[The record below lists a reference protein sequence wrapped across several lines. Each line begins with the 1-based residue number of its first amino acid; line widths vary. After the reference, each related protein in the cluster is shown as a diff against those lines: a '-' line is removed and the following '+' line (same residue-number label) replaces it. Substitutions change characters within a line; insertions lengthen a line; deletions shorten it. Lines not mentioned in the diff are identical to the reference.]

1 MAAAADAP
9 AETAAGGFSRA
20 AVLEVVGAGV
30 ALAGWIAVVGGA
42 HMWARLSAA
51 HFAPT
56 PSVIFQPRQA
66 LLVEGLQTLLFPLI
80 VGGFVAVLAWY
91 TWRSPSSP
99 DEDFEAAFQR
109 WLRTDEGRFE
119 TALWWANRPPGLPPG
134 PEPPDPL
141 PDLRGIYARRRQES
155 PRTSRGDDAT
165 VPWWRELW
173 DFLAQSPGFLWTAA
187 VLFVAAILFVGLN
200 YQSWTS
206 TFGTLLLTALAL
218 VAGFF
223 VVPRSRSQRG
233 RALILFAI
241 VVLWAGAA
249 DILVVSGTR
258 HPSFELALVHRKST
272 KADVAGFF
280 VAQNGGDV
288 YLAQRLE
295 KLHKYR
301 VLMVPKEDVDSF
313 SVGPSLKVYATD
325 EFKSAA
331 LARKYFSAGSRSP
344 G

>member
-1 MAAAADAP
+1 M
-9 AETAAGGFSRA
+9 
-20 AVLEVVGAGV
+20 
-30 ALAGWIAVVGGA
+30 
-42 HMWARLSAA
+42 
-51 HFAPT
+51 
-56 PSVIFQPRQA
+56 
-66 LLVEGLQTLLFPLI
+66 
-80 VGGFVAVLAWY
+80 
-91 TWRSPSSP
+91 
-99 DEDFEAAFQR
+99 
-109 WLRTDEGRFE
+109 
-119 TALWWANRPPGLPPG
+119 
-134 PEPPDPL
+134 
-141 PDLRGIYARRRQES
+141 
-155 PRTSRGDDAT
+155 
-165 VPWWRELW
+165 
-173 DFLAQSPGFLWTAA
+173 
-187 VLFVAAILFVGLN
+187 GLN

-249 DILVVSGTR
+249 DILVVSGAR
-258 HPSFELALVHRKST
+258 HPRFELALVHRKSSN
-272 KADVAGFF
+272 ADVAGFF
-280 VAQNGGDV
+280 IAQNGGDV

-295 KLHKYR
+295 TLHKYR

-331 LARKYFSAGSRSP
+331 LATTYFSAGSRSS

>member
-1 MAAAADAP
+1 MAGEAS
-9 AETAAGGFSRA
+9 AETVAGGFSRA

-80 VGGFVAVLAWY
+80 AGGFVAVLAWY
-91 TWRSPSSP
+91 TWRPPSSDTP
-99 DEDFEAAFQR
+99 PEEDFEAAFQR
-109 WLRTDEGRFE
+109 WLRTDEGRSE
-119 TALWWANRPPGLPPG
+119 TALWWSEQPPGRPPGS
-134 PEPPDPL
+134 ESPDPL
-141 PDLRGIYARRRQES
+141 PDLRRIYALRTQES
-155 PRTSRGDDAT
+155 PRTAPGDDAK
-165 VPWWRELW
+165 VSWRSELW
-173 DFLAQSPGFLWTAA
+173 DFLAESPAFLWTAGI
-187 VLFVAAILFVGLN
+187 LFVVAILVVGLN

-249 DILVVSGTR
+249 DILVASGTR
-258 HPSFELALVHRKST
+258 HPTFELALVHRKST
-272 KADVAGFF
+272 KADVVGFF
-280 VAQNGGDV
+280 VAKNGGDI

-295 KLHKYR
+295 DLHKYR
-301 VLMVPKEDVDSF
+301 VLMVPQADVDSF

-325 EFKSAA
+325 EFKSDA
-331 LARKYFSAGSRSP
+331 LASKYFSAGSRS